1 MHYCCAALL
10 IFTDYHRMKDMEDM
24 ARLTARAPF
33 PESRRAQDAAGVQRI
48 KKRIGPSAV
57 VHLREAYRERLRTRP
72 DDILTRISFA
82 DFLANS
88 REYAAAAEHLRLSL
102 KLHPFL
108 SPSGHNVLGRVL
120 YEEGRFKEAEGHLEE
135 ALRLVSD
142 YRMAHTN
149 LSLVLKALGR
159 MEEAHARRAAALR
172 LNPQLAQA
180 CNRLGDLSARERR
193 FDAAVQDYARAIWL
207 KPDYAQAYH
216 NRAMAYHALGKYGPA
231 VSDFAKVVELT
242 PEDPFA
248 YNNVAWVLAT
258 CPEPKHRDGS
268 KAVANATRAV
278 ELLGRDVPDV
288 LGTLAAACAEAG
300 DFKNAVRWQEKTLQL
315 APEREKDMQRQRLE
329 LYKAQKPFH
338 ETP

>member
-1 MHYCCAALL
+1 
-10 IFTDYHRMKDMEDM
+10 
-24 ARLTARAPF
+24 
-33 PESRRAQDAAGVQRI
+33 
-48 KKRIGPSAV
+48 
-57 VHLREAYRERLRTRP
+57 
-72 DDILTRISFA
+72 
-82 DFLANS
+82 
-88 REYAAAAEHLRLSL
+88 
-102 KLHPFL
+102 
-108 SPSGHNVLGRVL
+108 
-120 YEEGRFKEAEGHLEE
+120 
-135 ALRLVSD
+135 
-142 YRMAHTN
+142 
-149 LSLVLKALGR
+149 